1 MLWRCSRRPWP
12 TKGRIVTSHND
23 KAKWQPWFF
32 EKPCNFSPR
41 CLLKQKR
48 SGRLVLAGLNYLCF
62 WGKNWFWLVLT
73 IFVFFG
79 ASLTWWAPPCRC
91 QMHRCFLFELDF
103 FRRRPSWKDWKTQ
116 AAQPH
121 STRNR
126 SSSFDSC
133 GPVTCSTDAWFGSV
147 SLLLFLQR
155 NLVDAGC
162 SGYFSHSCLSFL
174 DFWVCRFQGQWVRA
188 RGTLCAH
195 EGAEG

>member
-1 MLWRCSRRPWP
+1 M
-12 TKGRIVTSHND
+12 I
-23 KAKWQPWFF
+23 
-32 EKPCNFSPR
+32 KPSGSPGFS
-41 CLLKQKR
+41 KN
-48 SGRLVLAGLNYLCF
+48 LATFHHVVCWN
-62 WGKNWFWLVLT
+62 KNVVEDWFWLVLT

-79 ASLTWWAPPCRC
+79 ASLTWRAPPCRC
-91 QMHRCFLFELDF
+91 QTHRCFLFELDF

-133 GPVTCSTDAWFGSV
+133 GPVTCSTDTWFGSV

-162 SGYFSHSCLSFL
+162 SGYFSYSCLSFL
-174 DFWVCRFQGQWVRA
+174 IFEFVVFRVNGFERA
-188 RGTLCAH
+188 AIHCARMRVPRAS
-195 EGAEG
+195 EKVVS